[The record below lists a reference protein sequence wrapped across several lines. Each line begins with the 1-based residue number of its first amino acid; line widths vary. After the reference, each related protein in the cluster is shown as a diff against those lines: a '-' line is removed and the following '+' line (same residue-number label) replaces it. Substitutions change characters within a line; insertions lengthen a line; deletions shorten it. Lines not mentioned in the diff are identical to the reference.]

1 MTFKEAR
8 TLVQKRYEINIADAG
23 TLTKDL
29 LDNTNRLNLGRV
41 RTEQELMAVLDKLE
55 ELGKE

>member
-8 TLVQKRYEINIADAG
+8 TVVQKRYEINIADAG

-29 LDNTNRLNLGRV
+29 LDNGNRLNLGKV
-41 RTEQELMAVLDKLE
+41 RTEEDLTAVLDRLE